1 MSLKGMMKSML
12 RTLKKSSSTERV
24 FFALAILVIAVI
36 FINHGR
42 PQREGFEQTK
52 EFVTKKGPMIYDDFY
67 ANVYDDLVFNQI
79 KNDYE
84 VGEIVNKTTP
94 DTESLILDI
103 GSGTG
108 HHVKSLTD
116 MGLNA
121 LGIDISPAMV
131 KIAQNA
137 YPDLDYRVADA
148 LDTMIFPSDSFTH
161 ITCLY
166 FTIYYIKDKRK
177 FFENC
182 MQWLM
187 PGGYLTLHLV
197 DRDNFDPI
205 IPAGD
210 PFGIVSP
217 QSYADKRI
225 TSTVVKFND
234 FDYKSNFELGPND
247 IAIMNETFKYK
258 NNGNVRKNEH
268 KLYMPTQT
276 KILSL
281 AKETGFILLSQI
293 DMLRCQYGSQYI
305 YVLQKPN

>member
-1 MSLKGMMKSML
+1 MSIKSIMKSVSKAV
-12 RTLKKSSSTERV
+12 KKSTVTEKI
-24 FFALAILVIAVI
+24 FFALAVVVIVI
-36 FINHGR
+36 IFVNHGR

-52 EFVTKKGPMIYDDFY
+52 DFTIKKGPMIYDDFY
-67 ANVYDDLVFNQI
+67 ANVYDDLIFNQI

-108 HHVKSLTD
+108 HHVKSLVD
-116 MGLNA
+116 RGLKA
-121 LGIDISPAMV
+121 QGIDISPAMV
-131 KIAQNA
+131 KQAKST

-148 LDTMIFPSDSFTH
+148 LDTMTFPAGSFTH

-166 FTIYYIKDKRK
+166 FTIYYIENKRR

-187 PGGYLTLHLV
+187 PGGYLTIHLV

-205 IPAGD
+205 LPAGD
-210 PFGIVSP
+210 PFGVVSP

-234 FDYKSNFELGPND
+234 FDYKSNFELRPDD

-268 KLYMPTQT
+268 KLYMPTQSR
-276 KILSL
+276 ILGL

>member
-1 MSLKGMMKSML
+1 MSVKNIMKSMS
-12 RTLKKSSSTERV
+12 RALKKSTATEKV
-24 FFALAILVIAVI
+24 FFVLAIVVIAII
-36 FINHGR
+36 FVNHGR
-42 PQREGFEQTK
+42 PHREGFEQTK
-52 EFVTKKGPMIYDDFY
+52 DFTIKKGPMIYDDFY
-67 ANVYDDLVFNQI
+67 ANIYDDLIFNQI

-108 HHVKSLTD
+108 HHVKSLVD
-116 MGLNA
+116 RGLKA
-121 LGIDISPAMV
+121 QGIDISPAMV
-131 KIAQNA
+131 KQAKSL
-137 YPDLDYRVADA
+137 YPELDYRVADA
-148 LDTMIFPSDSFTH
+148 LDTMTFPAGSFTH

-166 FTIYYIKDKRK
+166 FTIYYIEDKRR

-187 PGGYLTLHLV
+187 PGGYLTVHLV

-210 PFGIVSP
+210 PFGVVSP

-225 TSTVVKFND
+225 TSTVVKFNN
-234 FDYKSNFELGPND
+234 FDYKSNFELRPDD

-276 KILSL
+276 RILSL

-293 DMLRCQYGSQYI
+293 DMLRCQYGSQYM

>member
-1 MSLKGMMKSML
+1 MSIKNIMKSMS
-12 RTLKKSSSTERV
+12 RAVKKSTATEKI
-24 FFALAILVIAVI
+24 FFALAVVVIVI
-36 FINHGR
+36 IFVNHGR

-52 EFVTKKGPMIYDDFY
+52 EFTVKKGPMIYDDFY
-67 ANVYDDLVFNQI
+67 ANVYDDLIFNQI

-108 HHVKSLTD
+108 HHVKSLVD
-116 MGLNA
+116 RGFNA
-121 LGIDISPAMV
+121 QGIDISPAMV
-131 KIAQNA
+131 KQAKST

-148 LDTMIFPSDSFTH
+148 LDTMTFPAGSFTH

-166 FTIYYIKDKRK
+166 FTIYYIEDKRR

-187 PGGYLTLHLV
+187 PGGYLTIHLV

-205 IPAGD
+205 MPAGD
-210 PFGIVSP
+210 PFGVVSP
-217 QSYADKRI
+217 QSYVDKRI

-234 FDYKSNFELGPND
+234 FDYKSNFELRPDD

-268 KLYMPTQT
+268 KLYMPTQSR
-276 KILSL
+276 ILGL
-281 AKETGFILLSQI
+281 AKGTGFILLSQI

>member
-1 MSLKGMMKSML
+1 MSVKNIMKSIS
-12 RTLKKSSSTERV
+12 RTFKKSSTTDKI
-24 FFALAILVIAVI
+24 FFALAIVVIVI
-36 FINHGR
+36 IFVNHGR

-52 EFVTKKGPMIYDDFY
+52 EFSIKKGPMIYDEFY
-67 ANVYDDLVFNQI
+67 ANVYDDLIFNQI

-84 VGEIVNKTTP
+84 VGEIINKTTP

-108 HHVKSLTD
+108 HHVKSLVD
-116 MGLNA
+116 HGLKA
-121 LGIDISPAMV
+121 QGIDISPAMV
-131 KIAQNA
+131 KQAKST

-148 LDTMIFPSDSFTH
+148 LDTMAFPADSFTH

-166 FTIYYIKDKRK
+166 FTIYYIENKRR

-187 PGGYLTLHLV
+187 PGGYLTIHLV

-205 IPAGD
+205 LPAGD
-210 PFGIVSP
+210 PFGVVSP

-234 FDYKSNFELGPND
+234 FDYKSNFELHPND

-268 KLYMPTQT
+268 KLYMPTQSR
-276 KILSL
+276 ILSL

-293 DMLRCQYGSQYI
+293 DMLRCQYGNQYI

>member
-1 MSLKGMMKSML
+1 MSVKNIMKSMS
-12 RTLKKSSSTERV
+12 RALKKSTATEKV
-24 FFALAILVIAVI
+24 FFVLAIVVIAII
-36 FINHGR
+36 FVNHGR
-42 PQREGFEQTK
+42 PQREGFEKTK
-52 EFVTKKGPMIYDDFY
+52 DFTIKKGPMIYDDFY
-67 ANVYDDLVFNQI
+67 ANIYDDLIFNQI

-108 HHVKSLTD
+108 HHVKSLVD
-116 MGLNA
+116 RGLKA
-121 LGIDISPAMV
+121 QGIDISPAMV
-131 KIAQNA
+131 KQAKSL
-137 YPDLDYRVADA
+137 YPELDYSVADA
-148 LDTMIFPSDSFTH
+148 LDTMTFPAGSFTH

-166 FTIYYIKDKRK
+166 FTIYYIEDKRR

-187 PGGYLTLHLV
+187 PGGYLTVHLV

-210 PFGIVSP
+210 PFGVVSP

-225 TSTVVKFND
+225 TSTVVKFNN
-234 FDYKSNFELGPND
+234 FDYKSNFELRPDD

-268 KLYMPTQT
+268 KLYMPTQSS
-276 KILSL
+276 ILSL

-293 DMLRCQYGSQYI
+293 DMLRCQYGSQYM

>member
-1 MSLKGMMKSML
+1 MSVNKIMKSMS
-12 RTLKKSSSTERV
+12 RALKKSTATEKI
-24 FFALAILVIAVI
+24 FFALAIVVIVI
-36 FINHGR
+36 IFVNHGR
-42 PQREGFEQTK
+42 PQRAGFEQTK
-52 EFVTKKGPMIYDDFY
+52 EFSIKKGPMIYDEFY
-67 ANVYDDLVFNQI
+67 ANVYDDLIFNQI

-84 VGEIVNKTTP
+84 VGEIINKTTP

-108 HHVKSLTD
+108 HHVKSLVD
-116 MGLNA
+116 HGLKA
-121 LGIDISPAMV
+121 QGIDISPAMV
-131 KIAQNA
+131 KQAKIT

-148 LDTMIFPSDSFTH
+148 LDTMTFPATSFTH

-166 FTIYYIKDKRK
+166 FTIYYIENKRR

-187 PGGYLTLHLV
+187 PGGYLTIHLV

-205 IPAGD
+205 LPAGD
-210 PFGIVSP
+210 PFGVVSP

-234 FDYKSNFELGPND
+234 FDYKSNFELRPDN

-268 KLYMPTQT
+268 KLYMPTQK

>member
-1 MSLKGMMKSML
+1 
-12 RTLKKSSSTERV
+12 V
-24 FFALAILVIAVI
+24 
-36 FINHGR
+36 NHGR

-52 EFVTKKGPMIYDDFY
+52 EFTVKKGPMIYDDFY
-67 ANVYDDLVFNQI
+67 ANVYDDLIFNQI

-108 HHVKSLTD
+108 HHVKSLVD
-116 MGLNA
+116 RGLKA
-121 LGIDISPAMV
+121 QGIDISPAMV
-131 KIAQNA
+131 KQAKST

-148 LDTMIFPSDSFTH
+148 LDTMTFPAGSFTH

-166 FTIYYIKDKRK
+166 FTIYYIENKRR

-187 PGGYLTLHLV
+187 PGGYLTIHLV

-205 IPAGD
+205 LPAGD
-210 PFGIVSP
+210 PFGVVSP
-217 QSYADKRI
+217 QSYVDKRI
-225 TSTVVKFND
+225 TSTIVKFND
-234 FDYKSNFELGPND
+234 FDYKSNFELRPDD

-268 KLYMPTQT
+268 KLYMPTQSR
-276 KILSL
+276 ILGL

>member
-1 MSLKGMMKSML
+1 MSVKNIMKSMS
-12 RTLKKSSSTERV
+12 RALKKSTATEKV
-24 FFALAILVIAVI
+24 FFVLAIVVIAII
-36 FINHGR
+36 FVNHGR

-52 EFVTKKGPMIYDDFY
+52 DFTIKKGPMIYDDFY
-67 ANVYDDLVFNQI
+67 ANIYDDLIFNQI

-108 HHVKSLTD
+108 HHVKSLVD
-116 MGLNA
+116 RGLKA
-121 LGIDISPAMV
+121 QGIDISPAMV
-131 KIAQNA
+131 KQAKSL
-137 YPDLDYRVADA
+137 YPELDYSVADA
-148 LDTMIFPSDSFTH
+148 LDTMTFPAGSFTH

-166 FTIYYIKDKRK
+166 FTIYYIEDKRR

-187 PGGYLTLHLV
+187 PGGYLTVHLV

-210 PFGIVSP
+210 PFGVVSP

-225 TSTVVKFND
+225 TSTVVKFNN
-234 FDYKSNFELGPND
+234 FDYKSNFELRPDD

-268 KLYMPTQT
+268 KLYMPTQSS
-276 KILSL
+276 ILSL

-293 DMLRCQYGSQYI
+293 DMLRCQYGSQYM

>member
-1 MSLKGMMKSML
+1 MSIKSIIKSMS
-12 RTLKKSSSTERV
+12 RAVKKSTATEKI
-24 FFALAILVIAVI
+24 FFVLAIVVIVI
-36 FINHGR
+36 IFVNHGR

-52 EFVTKKGPMIYDDFY
+52 EFTVKKGPMIYDDFY
-67 ANVYDDLVFNQI
+67 ANVYDDLIFNQI

-108 HHVKSLTD
+108 HHVKSLVD
-116 MGLNA
+116 RGLNA
-121 LGIDISPAMV
+121 QGIDISPAMV
-131 KIAQNA
+131 KQAKST

-148 LDTMIFPSDSFTH
+148 LDTMTFPAGSFTH

-166 FTIYYIKDKRK
+166 FTIYYIEDKRR

-187 PGGYLTLHLV
+187 PGGYLTIHLV

-205 IPAGD
+205 LPAGD
-210 PFGIVSP
+210 PFGVVSP
-217 QSYADKRI
+217 QSYVDKRI

-234 FDYKSNFELGPND
+234 FDYKSNLSYD
-247 IAIMNETFKYK
+247 
-258 NNGNVRKNEH
+258 
-268 KLYMPTQT
+268 QT
-276 KILSL
+276 
-281 AKETGFILLSQI
+281 T
-293 DMLRCQYGSQYI
+293 
-305 YVLQKPN
+305 

>member
-1 MSLKGMMKSML
+1 MSIKSIMKSVSKAV
-12 RTLKKSSSTERV
+12 KKSTATEKI
-24 FFALAILVIAVI
+24 FFALAVVVIVI
-36 FINHGR
+36 IFVNHGR

-52 EFVTKKGPMIYDDFY
+52 DFTIKKGPMIYDDFY
-67 ANVYDDLVFNQI
+67 ANVYDDLIFNQI

-108 HHVKSLTD
+108 HHVKSLVD
-116 MGLNA
+116 RGLKA
-121 LGIDISPAMV
+121 QGIDISPAMV
-131 KIAQNA
+131 KQAKSK
-137 YPDLDYRVADA
+137 YPDLDYSVADA
-148 LDTMIFPSDSFTH
+148 LDTMTFPAGSFTH

-166 FTIYYIKDKRK
+166 FTIYYIENKRR

-187 PGGYLTLHLV
+187 PGGYLTIHLV

-205 IPAGD
+205 LPAGD
-210 PFGIVSP
+210 PFGVVSP

-234 FDYKSNFELGPND
+234 FDYKSNFELRPDD

-268 KLYMPTQT
+268 KLYMPTQK

>member
-1 MSLKGMMKSML
+1 MSIKSIMKSVSKAV
-12 RTLKKSSSTERV
+12 KKSTATEKI
-24 FFALAILVIAVI
+24 FFALAVVVIVI
-36 FINHGR
+36 IFVNHGR

-52 EFVTKKGPMIYDDFY
+52 DFTIKKGPMIYDDFY
-67 ANVYDDLVFNQI
+67 ANVYDDLIFNQI

-108 HHVKSLTD
+108 HHVKSLVD
-116 MGLNA
+116 RGLKA
-121 LGIDISPAMV
+121 QGIDISPAMV
-131 KIAQNA
+131 KQAKST

-148 LDTMIFPSDSFTH
+148 LDTMTFPAGSFTH

-166 FTIYYIKDKRK
+166 FTIYYIENKRR

-187 PGGYLTLHLV
+187 PGGYLTIHLV

-205 IPAGD
+205 LPAGD
-210 PFGIVSP
+210 PFGVVSP
-217 QSYADKRI
+217 QSYVDKRI
-225 TSTVVKFND
+225 TSTIVKFND
-234 FDYKSNFELGPND
+234 FDYKSNFELRPDD

-268 KLYMPTQT
+268 KLYMPTQSR
-276 KILSL
+276 ILGL

>member
-1 MSLKGMMKSML
+1 M
-12 RTLKKSSSTERV
+12 
-24 FFALAILVIAVI
+24 AIVVIVI
-36 FINHGR
+36 IFVNHGR

-52 EFVTKKGPMIYDDFY
+52 EFSIKKGPMIYDEFY
-67 ANVYDDLVFNQI
+67 ANVYDDLIFNQI

-84 VGEIVNKTTP
+84 VGEIINKTTP

-108 HHVKSLTD
+108 HHVKSLVD
-116 MGLNA
+116 HGLKA
-121 LGIDISPAMV
+121 QGIDISPAMV
-131 KIAQNA
+131 KQAKIT

-148 LDTMIFPSDSFTH
+148 LDTMTFPATSFTH

-166 FTIYYIKDKRK
+166 FTIYYIENKRR

-187 PGGYLTLHLV
+187 PGGYLTIHLV

-205 IPAGD
+205 LPAGD
-210 PFGIVSP
+210 PFGVVSP

-234 FDYKSNFELGPND
+234 FDYKSNFELRPDN

-268 KLYMPTQT
+268 KLYMPTQK